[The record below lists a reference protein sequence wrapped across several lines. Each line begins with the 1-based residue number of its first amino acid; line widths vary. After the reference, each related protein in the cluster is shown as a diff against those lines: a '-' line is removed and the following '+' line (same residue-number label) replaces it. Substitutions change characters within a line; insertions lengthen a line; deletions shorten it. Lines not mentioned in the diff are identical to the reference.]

1 MIASR
6 KLHKNIRL
14 VAWAIF
20 ALSLFSCSATR
31 EFEEGQYLVRK
42 NTVYVDGEKINSG
55 KEYSYIKQRPNK
67 RALGIPFYANLY
79 IWGDPDQE
87 KGFKKWLTKIGEK
100 PVVLDTSQAY
110 KSAQQ
115 LYLYYFNHGYFE
127 ANTYYE
133 VKYKKKRKHA
143 YIEYHIEPG
152 EPYLIRNIE
161 YTMQSPFLEWHL
173 KKELDNMLFESGD
186 IYDSEILDKER
197 SRLTQVFRNKGFYD
211 FNKEYIYFE
220 VDSFVDGRF
229 VDITMG
235 IENKLVQQGDSTVY
249 KPHVPYT
256 IDNIYVIQ
264 DFNRKR
270 GAQNYPDTTH
280 YNGYTFLHDG
290 EMEYRPRLF
299 SDAIELDT
307 NQWYLETDVDR
318 TYNHFITYRVFR
330 NTDIR
335 FVPKENESDSIP
347 VEQQNQL
354 DAYIFLKPFDKMSA
368 GFEFEGTNASGNLG
382 VSGSFFFKN
391 QNLFGGGEIL
401 DVRIRGSVE
410 AQAASGSSSIFNTR
424 EIGLEGSINFPYF
437 LLPFDTEGFMPKRYI
452 PTSRISAG
460 FRKQSRIDFT
470 RDLFRFS
477 LSYAFNENR
486 FETHQLDLL
495 DLSYVHLSNVQDST
509 FLNSQRIRTGFENTF
524 IPALGYTYIFNDQQ
538 LSKIKTNTFFRGKVE
553 FAGNLSTSLA
563 NAFNAPLNSEGQV
576 TLFDN
581 PFAQYFK
588 YELDYRKY
596 FQTLKTRK
604 TAIRLYVGSAFPYG
618 NSENIPFEKQFFG
631 GGSNDNRAWVA
642 YSMDP
647 GSSDNPETTVSTGD
661 IKIMANVEYRFNI
674 LGGMDG
680 ALFVDAGNIWLIN
693 PDENFVGGEFE
704 FDRFWKEFAV
714 GTGLGIRYDFDFFI
728 IRLDAGFKVR
738 RPSLPEGER
747 WTAAELRPR
756 NAILNFG
763 LGYPF

>member
-1 MIASR
+1 M
-6 KLHKNIRL
+6 
-14 VAWAIF
+14 V
-20 ALSLFSCSATR
+20 SCSITR
-31 EFEEGQYLVRK
+31 EFEEDQYLVRK
-42 NTVYVDGEKINSG
+42 NTVYIDGNKKGSG
-55 KEYSYIKQRPNK
+55 KEYNYIKQRPNK
-67 RALGIPFYANLY
+67 RVFGVPFYPNLY
-79 IWGDPDQE
+79 IWGDPERE

-115 LYLYYFNHGYFE
+115 LYLYYFNRGYFE
-127 ANTYYE
+127 AKTYYT
-133 VKYKKKRKHA
+133 VKYKEKKQFA

-161 YTMQSPFLEWHL
+161 YTMQSPYLEWHL
-173 KKELDNMLFESGD
+173 QRELKNMSFQSGD
-186 IYDSEILDKER
+186 IYNAEVLDNER
-197 SRLTQVFRNKGFYD
+197 SRLTQIFRNKGFYG

-220 VDSFVDGRF
+220 VDSFIDGRY
-229 VDITMG
+229 VDVTMG
-235 IENKLVQQGDSTVY
+235 IENKLVQQGDTNVY

-256 IDNIYVIQ
+256 IGDIYVIQ
-264 DFNRKR
+264 DFDRKR
-270 GAQNYPDTTH
+270 GARNYTDTTV
-280 YNGYTFLHDG
+280 YNGYTFLHNG

-307 NQWYLETDVDR
+307 GQWYLEKDVDQ

-330 NTDIR
+330 TTDIR
-335 FVPKENESDSIP
+335 FYPKATNTDSISRDSIP
-347 VEQQNQL
+347 IEKQNQL
-354 DAYIFLKPFDKMSA
+354 DAFVFLKPFDKMST
-368 GFEFEGTNASGNLG
+368 GFEVEGTNASGNLG

-401 DVRIRGSVE
+401 DMRIRGSVE
-410 AQAASGSSSIFNTR
+410 AQAASGSNNIFNTR
-424 EIGLEGSINFPYF
+424 EIGLEGSINFPYL
-437 LLPFDTEGFMPKRYI
+437 LLPFNTEGFMPKRYI
-452 PTSRISAG
+452 PTSRIAAG
-460 FRKQSRIDFT
+460 FRQQGRIDFT
-470 RDLFRFS
+470 RSLFRFG

-495 DLSYVHLSNVQDST
+495 DLSYVRLSDIRDST

-524 IPALGYTYIFNDQQ
+524 IPALGYTYTFNNQ
-538 LSKIKTNTFFRGKVE
+538 LLAKIKTNTFFRGKLE
-553 FAGNLSTSLA
+553 FAGNLSTGLA
-563 NAFNAPLNSEGQV
+563 RAFNAPVNTDGQV
-576 TLFDN
+576 TLFNN

-588 YELDYRKY
+588 YELDFRKY
-596 FQTLKTRK
+596 FQTLQTRK
-604 TAIRLYVGSAFPYG
+604 TAFRLYVGSAFPYG

-661 IKIMANVEYRFNI
+661 IKIMANLEYRFNI
-674 LGGMDG
+674 IGGMDG
-680 ALFVDAGNIWLIN
+680 AFFVDAGNIWLIN
-693 PDENFVGGEFE
+693 PDEDFIGGDFQ
-704 FDRFWKEFAV
+704 FNRFWREFAV

-728 IRLDAGFKVR
+728 IRLDAGFKVH

-747 WTAAELRPR
+747 WTADELRPG